1 MLFIK
6 KKKKKLSNV
15 ISKVA
20 QYVRND
26 LVEKFKENKFFII
39 TDETDIGNTK
49 RPGIIAKLSN
59 KASFEE
65 HLYP

>member
-1 MLFIK
+1 M
-6 KKKKKLSNV
+6 
-15 ISKVA
+15 A